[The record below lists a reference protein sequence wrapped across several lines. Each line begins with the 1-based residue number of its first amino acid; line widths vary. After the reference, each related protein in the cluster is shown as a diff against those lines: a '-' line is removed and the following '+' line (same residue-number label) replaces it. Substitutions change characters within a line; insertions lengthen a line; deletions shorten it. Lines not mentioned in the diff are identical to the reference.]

1 MQQCRHYEMNS
12 IFKYIVKLEQM
23 SLSNLHQRKKEKF
36 TDITGKSSIR
46 HEKNIPR
53 NLCRNKIYVIL

>member
-1 MQQCRHYEMNS
+1 
-12 IFKYIVKLEQM
+12 M

-46 HEKNIPR
+46 HEKIFR
-53 NLCRNKIYVIL
+53 EICVAIRFM